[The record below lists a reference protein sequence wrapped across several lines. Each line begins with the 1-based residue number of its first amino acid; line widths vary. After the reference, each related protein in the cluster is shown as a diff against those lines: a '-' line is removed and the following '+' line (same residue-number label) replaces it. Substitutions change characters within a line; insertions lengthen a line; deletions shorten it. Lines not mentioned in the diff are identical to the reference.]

1 MCEATGEAMTMTDE
15 QAIRDVIETWARA
28 SMKEDLDTVLTL
40 MTQDVVFLTPGNPP
54 MRGRDAFAAS
64 FRGVS
69 SQMQFTVAPD
79 IQEVFVE
86 GRLGYAVTHL
96 TVTTTPSGGGQP
108 ARRSGFVLSVFRK
121 QLDGQWAIARD
132 ANMLTATDEPQRR

>member
-1 MCEATGEAMTMTDE
+1 MTMTDE
-15 QAIRDVIETWARA
+15 EAIRNVIETWARA
-28 SMKEDLDTVLTL
+28 SMKGDLDTVLTL
-40 MTQDVVFLTPGNPP
+40 MTEDVVFLTPGNPP

-64 FRGVS
+64 FRGVT
-69 SQMQFTVAPD
+69 SQMQFTVARE

-108 ARRSGFVLSVFRK
+108 ARRSGYVLSAFRK
-121 QLDGQWAIARD
+121 QRDGHWAIARD
-132 ANMLTATDEPQRR
+132 ANMLTPDEPQRR